1 MIVVGVTGNY
11 GMGKT
16 TVSRMF
22 SELGAVI
29 IDADVIVGQLL
40 TDPEVI
46 NKIKDAIG
54 EDVVVNNVIERK
66 MLADIIFDSPS
77 LRIALE
83 NILHPLVFKQIDE
96 KLSELS
102 CRGSDA
108 VVIIEAPVLYE
119 RGYQNRFDRI
129 ITVHT
134 PFETAMRNLLKKGI
148 SEDTALK
155 RLKSQFPIEM
165 KMSRADYCVDNSNG
179 LSATREQVVHIYQEL
194 TSIAKTVKRDASKD
208 DDFIV

>member
-1 MIVVGVTGNY
+1 MIVVGLTGNY

-16 TVSRMF
+16 TVSKMF

-29 IDADVIVGQLL
+29 IDADIIVGQLL

-46 NKIKDAIG
+46 DKIKEAIGGDVVKDDAI
-54 EDVVVNNVIERK
+54 DRK
-66 MLADIIFDSPS
+66 MLADIVFDSPP

-83 NILHPLVFKQIDE
+83 NILHPLVFKKVDD

-102 CRGSDA
+102 STRSDA
-108 VVIIEAPVLYE
+108 VVVIEAPVLFE

-134 PFETAMRNLLKKGI
+134 SIETAVRNLLKKGI

-165 KMSRADYCVDNSNG
+165 KISRADYCIDNSNG
-179 LSATREQVVHIYQEL
+179 LDATRKQVAYIYQEL
-194 TSIAKTVKRDASKD
+194 AAITKNCES
-208 DDFIV
+208 